1 MFRTP
6 LTVEVRRSSRGPGER
21 SAPRLRVSWPR
32 LRAGITIVE
41 VLVVLTLIVLVL
53 LLLSPIIDQIRA
65 QSLITDCSNNLRQI
79 CAALEMY
86 HIRHEDWLPA
96 NQKDGSWRTY
106 LDPDLRAPFVPYK
119 WEGSS
124 PMWRC
129 PVGGE
134 YFANNLVIGDNRY
147 DRDLYRTHW
156 KVSMFPRPTRVPII
170 TDALPGDYSKAAIG
184 GFDGIDYRHAGGA
197 VILFLDCRVEWIK
210 KANMGETEKWWKEP
224 RRGEYK
230 PAEPESPEEAGEGE
244 GSGTGGTDTD
254 SE

>member
-1 MFRTP
+1 MFRTKP
-6 LTVEVRRSSRGPGER
+6 SVQTPRAGQRRGARGPTR
-21 SAPRLRVSWPR
+21 ARAPQPCR
-32 LRAGITIVE
+32 RAGITLVE
-41 VLVVLTLIVLVL
+41 LLVVSALIALVLVL
-53 LLLSPIIDQIRA
+53 LAPIIEQIRA
-65 QSLITDCSNNLRQI
+65 QSLTTDCSNNLRQI

-86 HIRHEDWLPA
+86 HIRHDDWLPA
-96 NQKDGSWRTY
+96 NQVDGSWRTY

-124 PMWRC
+124 SMWRC
-129 PVGGE
+129 PAGGA
-134 YFANNLVIGDNRY
+134 YFANNLVLGDNRY
-147 DRDLYRTHW
+147 DRSIYRTHW

-170 TDALPGDYSKAAIG
+170 TDALPGDFVKAAIG

-230 PAEPESPEEAGEGE
+230 PVDPPDPGETEAGEADDA
-244 GSGTGGTDTD
+244 GGPATDRD
-254 SE
+254 